1 MAKKVRTVFLN
12 RAGSAPKMRDT
23 VDEGTPNGHVLK
35 WDSSQLAWYP
45 AADGGGAPVE
55 VEEDL
60 SSQTNG
66 DTTSFVTEQNYV
78 SGSLVVYYNGLRQ
91 RTGSG
96 KEVVETGSNTFSTS
110 FGSPAPA
117 SAILVATYVVAT

>member
-1 MAKKVRTVFLN
+1 
-12 RAGSAPKMRDT
+12 MRDT
-23 VDEGTPNGHVLK
+23 VDGSTPSGHVLK

-45 AADGGGAPVE
+45 AADGGAPVE

-60 SSQTNG
+60 SAQTDG
-66 DTTSFVTEQNYV
+66 ERTVFTTEQNYV
-78 SGSLVVYYNGLRQ
+78 TGSLVVYYNGLRQ

-110 FGSPAPA
+110 FGGAAPA